1 MIQAIVFDFDGVLA
15 DSEPLHLLAY
25 QEVLS
30 SLGITFT
37 REEYYAQ
44 YLGFD
49 DAGVFRA
56 LGEAHAWPMDDARV
70 AMLIAEKGRVFDAL
84 VETTD
89 VLYPGAPECI
99 EALAAHYPIGIA
111 SGALRPEIEAVLRR
125 ARLERRFRFVV
136 ASGDTPESKPAP
148 DPYALAATLH
158 GLPAHACL
166 AVEDSHWGIASAKT
180 AGLPCV
186 GITTTYAR
194 GRLTL
199 ADRVIDSLAEFTPEF
214 VRSFQ
219 DLGTEP

>member
-25 QEVLS
+25 QDVLS

-37 REEYYAQ
+37 RDEYYAQ

-56 LGEAHAWPMDDARV
+56 LGEAHAWGLDESKV
-70 AMLIAEKGRVFDAL
+70 AGLIAEKGRVFDAL

-89 VLYPGAPECI
+89 VLYPGAPQCI
-99 EALAAHYPIGIA
+99 EALAAHYPLGIA

-125 ARLERRFRFVV
+125 ARLEHHFRFVV

-148 DPYALAATLH
+148 DPYILATTLH
-158 GLPAHACL
+158 GLPPRACL
-166 AVEDSHWGIASAKT
+166 AIEDSHWGIASAKA

-186 GITTTYAR
+186 GITTTYPR
-194 GRLTL
+194 PHLTL
-199 ADRVIDSLAEFTPEF
+199 ADRVIDSLAEFTPDF
-214 VRSFQ
+214 VRQLASS
-219 DLGTEP
+219 DS

>member
-25 QEVLS
+25 QDVLS

-37 REEYYAQ
+37 RDEYYAQ

-56 LGEAHAWPMDDARV
+56 LGEAHAWGLDESKV
-70 AMLIAEKGRVFDAL
+70 AGLIAEKGRVFDAL

-89 VLYPGAPECI
+89 VLYPGATQCI
-99 EALAAHYPIGIA
+99 EALAAHYPLGIA

-125 ARLERRFRFVV
+125 ARLERHFRFVV

-148 DPYALAATLH
+148 DPYMLATTLH
-158 GLPAHACL
+158 GLPPRACV
-166 AVEDSHWGIASAKT
+166 AIEDSHWGIASAKA
-180 AGLPCV
+180 AGLSCV
-186 GITTTYAR
+186 GITTTYP
-194 GRLTL
+194 RLHLAL
-199 ADRVIDSLAEFTPEF
+199 ADAVVDSLAEFTPDF
-214 VRSFQ
+214 VRQLARS
-219 DLGTEP
+219 GS

>member
-30 SLGITFT
+30 SLGIAFT

-56 LGEAHAWPMDDARV
+56 LGEAHAWPMDEARV

-99 EALAAHYPIGIA
+99 EALAAYYPVGIA

-125 ARLERRFRFVV
+125 ARLERHFRFVV

-158 GLPAHACL
+158 GLPPHACL
-166 AVEDSHWGIASAKT
+166 AIEDSHWGIASAKT
-180 AGLPCV
+180 AGLSCV

-199 ADRVIDSLAEFTPEF
+199 ADRVIDSLAEFTPDF